1 MATNYSP
8 TIVTDGLKYSGD
20 PLMPSTA
27 ENGSGR
33 LYDNV
38 GAKSSEVKFLLS
50 ATNSAGSTFRDSS
63 LRNHTITP
71 YGDVTRSSTE
81 SRFNDSSIKF
91 DGTGDYLTLADSDDW
106 SFGDGDFTIDF
117 WVYPTDNSTNYQGL
131 ITQVPSETSTGM
143 WIEYNAGTLR
153 LFVRNGSGD
162 LFTEINGSMVK
173 DNWHHVAVVRKENT
187 MYLFKDGYSQG
198 SSSYSGTWPNFSA
211 PVYIGYRNGYNH
223 FNGYMDQIRIVK
235 GTALYDTTFVPP
247 TRPSNLD
254 LYDAMM
260 YTANQLDFD
269 GTDDKVSY
277 GDVTWIDGATNITF
291 ACWVYLEGS
300 PPGAGGVLLSKD
312 NALECWVKQSSSDQ
326 FVMSINNNHVA
337 FDSDAPEIRLWTH
350 VAMTWNSTGDVRKL
364 YLNGQLK
371 STKTTGTQSGNS
383 INNTSEGLAIGSRD
397 GNNYEI
403 NGQISDVR
411 LFNKTL
417 DAAQIKQ
424 ICNNPKV
431 IVPDNLSISDY
442 VFYAPLS
449 EGTGTDA
456 YDASGRQRNGTLTG
470 ADWVTGRSGANQL
483 ITGYNRPLKFASGD
497 YVNVPVV
504 GGSTGPLAIG
514 TNDFTVCG
522 WWFGDPSQTQG
533 PNLFMQF
540 AGAGG
545 WRLVATSSPAYRF
558 SIFDNGWSNYAYKDV
573 SVTLGTWQH
582 IAVSCDRDGTAVCY
596 LNGSAS
602 GSALD
607 ISSVTGSLTNSDP
620 LRIGNG
626 NYTNTTPSSDWT
638 YGVINECMIFNG
650 IALNATDIAALAA
663 TDANGGPLPPDPRTM
678 SFNTSG
684 YSTSHLKGYWRNT
697 GNSTW
702 TDDSGNSNTGTVYG
716 GSKNALTF
724 IEGYNGNKNVNSG
737 RDSQGFPLK
746 HKNVGAAGFN
756 GSDTSIRVSSLS
768 TDSNSAGILA
778 SENLT
783 ISVWVKPIDKDSP
796 TLQGIVTNN
805 STGTGRRDLD
815 ISSGVFQWRNGLYA
829 NVISS
834 SSAQCKEG
842 EWQHLVVTSQTVGS
856 AALMKMFIDG
866 DQVAEESRTDT
877 IPVDYATNGFYL
889 GYLNS
894 SRYFNGQIGPV
905 QVYDRALTLKE
916 IRQNYNAQKSRFT

>member
-27 ENGSGR
+27 ENGSSR

-63 LRNHTITP
+63 PSNHTITP

-117 WVYPTDNSTNYQGL
+117 WVYPTGSESSEYQGL
-131 ITQVPSETSTGM
+131 ITQVPSETGTGM
-143 WIEYNAGTLR
+143 WIAYDPVSSTSGNLR

-162 LFTEINGSMVK
+162 LFTELSGSMVK

-211 PVYIGYRNGYNH
+211 SVYIGYRNGYHH

-247 TRPSNLD
+247 TRPSSLD

-291 ACWVYLEGS
+291 ACWVYLEQE
-300 PPGAGGVLLSKD
+300 PTATAGALLSKD
-312 NALECWVKQSSSDQ
+312 NALECWAKRNGQ
-326 FVMSINNNHVA
+326 FNFSLSINNNHVD
-337 FDSDAPEIRLWTH
+337 FTGVDSPEVRLWNH
-350 VAMTWNSTGDVRKL
+350 VAMTWESTGDVRKL
-364 YLNGQLK
+364 YLNGELK
-371 STKTTGTQSGNS
+371 QTLTTGSQSGNS
-383 INNTSEGLAIGSRD
+383 INNTTEGLAIGSRD
-397 GNNYEI
+397 ANNYEI
-403 NGQISDVR
+403 DGQISDVR

-417 DAAQIKQ
+417 NAAQIKQ

-449 EGTGTDA
+449 EGTGTFA
-456 YDASGRQRNGTLTG
+456 YDASGRQRHGTLTG

-483 ITGYNRPLKFASGD
+483 IQGYNRPMLFDGAND
-497 YVNVPVV
+497 YVSAGNPAA
-504 GGSTGPLAIG
+504 LQ
-514 TNDFTVCG
+514 FT
-522 WWFGDPSQTQG
+522 WADNFSLSAWIWRSS
-533 PNLFMQF
+533 
-540 AGAGG
+540 AAGG
-545 WRLVATSSPAYRF
+545 GDFDHIIGKTFGNYRLA
-558 SIFDNGWSNYAYKDV
+558 
-573 SVTLGTWQH
+573 
-582 IAVSCDRDGTAVCY
+582 
-596 LNGSAS
+596 LNGQQLSFRLNSNGLIAAS
-602 GSALD
+602 GSTD
-607 ISSVTGSLTNSDP
+607 IPNNTWTHVAATWATNSSDGGTAKIYINGSLNTTQTGTANWTDGSADFQ
-620 LRIGNG
+620 IGN
-626 NYTNTTPSSDWT
+626 S
-638 YGVINECMIFNG
+638 YGESYYFTGLINEC
-650 IALNATDIAALAA
+650 IAYNKTLSLAEVQVLAA
-663 TDANGGPLPPDPRTM
+663 TGPNGGPLPPDPRDL
-678 SFNTSG
+678 SDSSNA
-684 YSTSHLKGYWRNT
+684 LGYWRNDGT
-697 GNSTW
+697 ASWPNLGSSANVGAGTP
-702 TDDSGNSNTGTVYG
+702 SGSP
-716 GSKNALTF
+716 SALLF
-724 IEGYNGNKNVNSG
+724 VQGYNGQNNTKSG

-746 HKNVGAAGFN
+746 NKNVGAAGFN
-756 GSDTSIRVSSLS
+756 GSDTSLRVSSLS

-894 SRYFNGQIGPV
+894 TRYFNGQIGPV